1 VHVNLKQ
8 AVLPDGKRTMRVIR
22 TPAVERSK
30 PQHLS
35 AKEGRRRALAATGDQ
50 PGPVTTDGF

>member
-1 VHVNLKQ
+1 
-8 AVLPDGKRTMRVIR
+8 MRVIR